1 MYDYDLLV
9 LGSGPSGQKAAI
21 AAAKLGRRVGIVD
34 RRDMIGGVC
43 INTGTV
49 PSKTLREA
57 VLYLTG
63 LSQRDLYGSS
73 YRVKE
78 EITVSDLAA
87 RTQHVITRQ
96 TDVIRNQL
104 ARNRVA
110 MITGTGRFAD
120 AHSIWVDGGSGRESK
135 VTFDKVVIAAGTRP
149 ARPDSVVFDDRTIV
163 DSDGVINLQAVP
175 RSMVVV
181 GAGVI
186 GMEYASMFAALGTK
200 VTVVE

>member
-1 MYDYDLLV
+1 MLL
-9 LGSGPSGQKAAI
+9 GAGPSGHTGAS
-21 AAAKLGRRVGIVD
+21 AAAKLGKRVGIVD

-63 LSQRDLYGSS
+63 LSQRDLYGSN

-87 RTQHVITRQ
+87 RTQHVIARQ

-104 ARNRVA
+104 SRNHIT

-120 AHSIWVDGGSGRESK
+120 AHSIWVDGGSGRDTK
-135 VTFDKVVIAAGTRP
+135 VSSDKIIIAAGTRP
-149 ARPDSVVFDDRTIV
+149 ARWTATSGPRWTTSTPSVT
-163 DSDGVINLQAVP
+163 
-175 RSMVVV
+175 
-181 GAGVI
+181 
-186 GMEYASMFAALGTK
+186 
-200 VTVVE
+200 

>member
-1 MYDYDLLV
+1 MVTGSTHYELLV
-9 LGSGPSGQKAAI
+9 LGSGPGGQKAAI
-21 AAAKLGRRVGIVD
+21 AAAKLGHRAAVVERRH
-34 RRDMIGGVC
+34 MLGGVC

-104 ARNRVA
+104 ARNHIA
-110 MITGTGRFAD
+110 MLTGTGRFAD
-120 AHSIWVDGGSGRESK
+120 AHSLWIDGGSGR
-135 VTFDKVVIAAGTRP
+135 D
-149 ARPDSVVFDDRTIV
+149 
-163 DSDGVINLQAVP
+163 
-175 RSMVVV
+175 
-181 GAGVI
+181 
-186 GMEYASMFAALGTK
+186 TK
-200 VTVVE
+200 V

>member
-1 MYDYDLLV
+1 MNDYDLLV

-21 AAAKLGRRVGIVD
+21 AATKLGKRVGIVD

-73 YRVKE
+73 YRVKN

-87 RTQHVITRQ
+87 RTQHVISRQ

-104 ARNRVA
+104 ARNHVA
-110 MITGTGRFAD
+110 MITGAGFSFWNGGLTFMLDVAGISEKATGRRF
-120 AHSIWVDGGSGRESK
+120 H
-135 VTFDKVVIAAGTRP
+135 
-149 ARPDSVVFDDRTIV
+149 
-163 DSDGVINLQAVP
+163 
-175 RSMVVV
+175 
-181 GAGVI
+181 
-186 GMEYASMFAALGTK
+186 
-200 VTVVE
+200 

>member
-1 MYDYDLLV
+1 M
-9 LGSGPSGQKAAI
+9 
-21 AAAKLGRRVGIVD
+21 GIVD

-104 ARNRVA
+104 ARNHIA
-110 MITGTGRFAD
+110 MITGMGRFAD
-120 AHSIWVDGGSGRESK
+120 AHAHLGGRWVGPGEQGYRRQDHHRGGYATG
-135 VTFDKVVIAAGTRP
+135 TAGQR
-149 ARPDSVVFDDRTIV
+149 RLR
-163 DSDGVINLQAVP
+163 
-175 RSMVVV
+175 
-181 GAGVI
+181 
-186 GMEYASMFAALGTK
+186 
-200 VTVVE
+200 

>member
-1 MYDYDLLV
+1 MVVGCEAVDVYDYDLLV

-21 AAAKLGRRVGIVD
+21 AASKLGRRVAIID

-57 VLYLTG
+57 VVYLTG
-63 LSQRDLYGSS
+63 MSQRDQYGSS

-78 EITVSDLAA
+78 EITVADLAA
-87 RTQHVITRQ
+87 RTQHVISRQ

-104 ARNRVA
+104 GRNHIT

-120 AHSIWVDGGSGRESK
+120 ANSLWIDGGSGRETK
-135 VTFDKVVIAAGTRP
+135 VTAEKIIIAAG
-149 ARPDSVVFDDRTIV
+149 
-163 DSDGVINLQAVP
+163 
-175 RSMVVV
+175 
-181 GAGVI
+181 
-186 GMEYASMFAALGTK
+186 
-200 VTVVE
+200 

>member
-57 VLYLTG
+57 VLYLSG
-63 LSQRDLYGSS
+63 MSQRDLYGSS

-78 EITVSDLAA
+78 EITVGDLAA
-87 RTQHVITRQ
+87 RTQHVISRQ

-104 ARNRVA
+104 ARNRVTL
-110 MITGTGRFAD
+110 ITGIGRFAD
-120 AHSIWVDGGSGRESK
+120 AHTIWVNGESGHESR
-135 VTFDKVVIAAGTRP
+135 VTFD
-149 ARPDSVVFDDRTIV
+149 
-163 DSDGVINLQAVP
+163 L
-175 RSMVVV
+175 
-181 GAGVI
+181 
-186 GMEYASMFAALGTK
+186 
-200 VTVVE
+200 